1 MRRRITALTVAALLT
16 GAVGVSAE
24 IYAPESLERYFRLEW
39 EVTRG
44 RKGPGIEGYVYNQA
58 MRTAEHMR
66 LQIERLD
73 ATGKVVGSSTAWVFG
88 TIRVDGRAY
97 FNASVPEASNYRVQ
111 VLSFDWTCG
120 GGGGG
125 GGVQRRTEKPPCG
138 GQSPR
143 SRSPPSSQLASQ
155 ARPR

>member
-1 MRRRITALTVAALLT
+1 MRRRITALTVAALIT

-73 ATGKVVGSSTAWVFG
+73 ATGKVVGSSRAWVFG
-88 TIRVDGRAY
+88 TIRADGRAY
-97 FNASVPEASNYRVQ
+97 FSASVPEAPSYRVR
-111 VLSFDWTCG
+111 VLSFDWNGAG

-125 GGVQRRTEKPPCG
+125 GERRGAAPPPG
-138 GQSPR
+138 AGESRGSGLPR
-143 SRSPPSSQLASQ
+143 A
-155 ARPR
+155 AA